1 MRFRKNHRIQVSFK
15 SVTNTKTTLTKCK
28 DKTHTFEED
37 SINLRNAVKL
47 WLSNKRSAINI
58 YGHISRWDVSKVKD
72 FSWLFAD
79 KKDVIYCRKI
89 RGAPSPAPS
98 SVPSHN
104 T

>member
-47 WLSNKRSAINI
+47 WLSNKRS
-58 YGHISRWDVSKVKD
+58 G
-72 FSWLFAD
+72 D
-79 KKDVIYCRKI
+79 KYLWAYFKMGCV
-89 RGAPSPAPS
+89 
-98 SVPSHN
+98 
-104 T
+104 